1 MTAPAPTTTLTVVLL
16 HGLARRAGSLAGM
29 GRALEA
35 AGFATWSCDYPSRR
49 ATVAEAAAEVADRIA
64 AALPGQPLGA
74 VTHSLGGVLARHLG
88 DARLDWRRIVML
100 APPNQ
105 GSQVAAALAQQPLF
119 RWFYGPAAQELALR
133 SGAGLAGD
141 PASWPPPPAPTAVIA
156 GTRRRALVNPT
167 SWVSGRVFADG
178 VAHDG
183 TVAVDEARLP
193 GAAFATVDASHTV
206 IMDDPAVRALA
217 IGFLRHGTLAG

>member
-1 MTAPAPTTTLTVVLL
+1 MTAPLTVVLL

-29 GRALEA
+29 GKALEQ
-35 AGFATWSCDYPSRR
+35 AGFATWSCDYPSRH
-49 ATVAEAAAEVADRIA
+49 TGIAAAARELADRIA
-64 AALPGQPLGA
+64 TELPDRALGA
-74 VTHSLGGVLARHLG
+74 VTHSLGGVLVRHMA
-88 DARLDWRRIVML
+88 DPRLDWRRIVML
-100 APPNQ
+100 APPSQ
-105 GSQVAAALAQQPLF
+105 GSQVAAALAHHPVF
-119 RWFYGPAAQELALR
+119 RWFYGPAGQEL
-133 SGAGLAGD
+133 GGD

-193 GAAFATVDASHTV
+193 GAAFATVDATHTF
-206 IMDDPAVRALA
+206 IMDDPAARSLA
-217 IGFLRHGTLAG
+217 VAFLREGTLEG